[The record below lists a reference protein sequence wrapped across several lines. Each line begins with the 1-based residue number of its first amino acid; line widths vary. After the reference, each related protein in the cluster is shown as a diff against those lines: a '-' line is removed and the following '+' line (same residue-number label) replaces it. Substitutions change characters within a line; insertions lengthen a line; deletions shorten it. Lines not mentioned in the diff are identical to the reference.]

1 MAKTTTVQLSED
13 ERKVLKKIGGG
24 SMVEGIRKLIK
35 ETEEIEEEE
44 NTPVVLPED
53 PIRRKAYERLWE
65 GSRIV
70 DEKTRVTDMGSVFG
84 ILCPA
89 LGMTKEA
96 VKNVMEDLISD
107 GFVKKDQGMD
117 RVQVVVFRL
126 LPEED

>member
-35 ETEEIEEEE
+35 ETGEIEEEE
-44 NTPVVLPED
+44 DTSAVLPED

-70 DEKTRVTDMGSVFG
+70 NEKTRVTDMGSVFG
-84 ILCPA
+84 MLCPA

-96 VKNVMEDLISD
+96 VKNVLEDLISD

>member
-44 NTPVVLPED
+44 NTSVVLPED

-70 DEKTRVTDMGSVFG
+70 NEKTRVTDMGSVFG

-107 GFVKKDQGMD
+107 GFVKKNQGMD
-117 RVQVVVFRL
+117 RVQVMVFRL

>member
-107 GFVKKDQGMD
+107 GFVKKNQGMD
-117 RVQVVVFRL
+117 RVQVMVFRL